1 MMVKLLRFLVVAG
14 ILWSITACTGS
25 QPPAEKAAPTVAEV
39 APAPSGAEVVKKMEA
54 AIKAAKSAN
63 FVVDFQIAAI
73 EGPVKGSIEFSG
85 ERPSKA
91 YAKMTSEVATLNGQ
105 VAVMDGD
112 KGWAY
117 NPSQKIVIV
126 GNKSQYKTQLS
137 DQPELREIAK
147 FAEQIKD
154 RGFENTKAD
163 VLGTEQVNG
172 KDVYKVQ
179 VTYDKSGEVDLSGVT
194 VTYFVDPKSYL
205 PQRLEI
211 NLKRDGLE
219 MSGFMV
225 IKGELG
231 IDAAVDAA
239 KFTFTPPADAQVVD
253 FSKLPKL
260 PDLSSKVPK
269 SQ

>member
-1 MMVKLLRFLVVAG
+1 MVKLLRFLVVAG
-14 ILWSITACTGS
+14 ILWSITACSS
-25 QPPAEKAAPTVAEV
+25 QPAAEKAAPTVAEV

-117 NPSQKIVIV
+117 NPSQKIVTI